1 MHAAQNKLGYIVGAR
16 VKSHPVDKKLSLL
29 SPPSSRLEPDY
40 DGNQIHEYVQWE
52 SELMRFY
59 KSEPES
65 LAL

>member
-40 DGNQIHEYVQWE
+40 DGNQIHEYMSNEKV
-52 SELMRFY
+52 S
-59 KSEPES
+59 
-65 LAL
+65 